1 MSTISEQNAKF
12 WNEACGTHLASRT
25 GTLGK
30 YKEFDE
36 RYFEQYP
43 FLTSYLD
50 KFKGYVLEVG
60 TGYGTVA
67 QYLHDSSIVQYA
79 GLDIAQGPL
88 DILKARGIRWYH
100 GDVLDLSFSDNTFDG
115 VVSIG
120 CLHHTGDLQKGI
132 DELHRVL
139 KVGGDALIMLY
150 NEAAE
155 RPAVDNNTKGQPAP
169 HIEYI
174 SEGDVSKLFNE
185 WREVTFKIEN
195 GAQKDIYI
203 EAIK

>member
-1 MSTISEQNAKF
+1 VSTISEQNAKF
-12 WNEACGTHLASRT
+12 WNEACGTHLAQRT

-36 RYFEQYP
+36 RYFGQYP
-43 FLTSYLD
+43 FLRSYLD

-67 QYLHDSSIVQYA
+67 QYLHDRSIVQYA

-88 DILKARGIRWYH
+88 DILQARGIRWYH
-100 GDVLDLSFSDNTFDG
+100 GDVLGLSFSDNTFDG

-120 CLHHTGDLQKGI
+120 CLHHTGDLQRGI

-139 KVGGDALIMLY
+139 KAGGRALVMLY
-150 NEAAE
+150 NEAAA
-155 RPAVDNNTKGQPAP
+155 RPAVDNNTRGQPAP

-174 SEGDVSKLFNE
+174 SEGDVGKLFNE
-185 WREVTFKIEN
+185 WREVTFSLEN